1 MPACEAEIIAPSAAT
16 RMSQP
21 QKLPDF
27 SDFLPKRERR
37 APLPITNLP
46 VNAITEESDPT
57 LEIRTLIEQL
67 QQTARDAR
75 AQALVVEEEKEKLQE
90 KLGLAKQQ
98 IETLRATE
106 RELRSHFVEVTS
118 LIRERDLAQDESE
131 RRGMALADS
140 VKKLEAIGRE
150 RNEAQKQRD
159 DILRQRDEAIRK
171 FESFQRASEDQGR
184 LIAETQK
191 QILTI
196 RQARDSAHKQ
206 ALDLTG
212 KLGQAE
218 DQIAELGFQRDNLQ
232 KTANRATSEMG
243 EFRRR
248 LETVTSDRDATAK
261 QVEQL
266 SQELDEQRKKLLN
279 LTEQK
284 SAVLQEGQEHA
295 FALNEARTQVASLTE
310 ERDTARLR
318 SQELAQELE
327 TVRQQFQKSREEQ
340 AEQSSAALADAQGK
354 IASLEAQARESRHE
368 VKNLRQRLETVTEH
382 LNALQEQAGQADVR
396 QSEIRREQDAL
407 AHERDAALAS
417 LASAQE
423 QFDSILRERDHLR
436 DFSQVNTIEFEA
448 QLTALR
454 AQLATYEIAAE
465 EATAGRDE
473 FRELGERFEAQRLES
488 IDLATKLQSAQR
500 QIRELSA
507 SLAEARLHLK
517 FATAANRATKNGA
530 TRADFAGM
538 LPEMLSEG
546 DLPLATI
553 PGALANAGEL
563 FNERE
568 AKSTLAAM
576 RQCFQSFTKTPTDL
590 SLLNELHCHVHSF
603 SEQARTA
610 GMLAL
615 HRLCLAFSD
624 LTHGLY
630 EIPEGINPS
639 TMRTVYQTIE
649 FLWLLMKE
657 KRVGQAK
664 DPAKAHIYAVDDDV
678 DNCESIRMAMETTT
692 MRTSYAHEPAIAL
705 AELAGTPCDLI
716 LLDVNLPGMDGF
728 ELCKQIRT
736 QPMHANTP
744 VVFVTGLSTMETRV
758 QSSLSGGNDFI
769 GKPFNLSELCVKVLT
784 LTLKS
789 QLKIV

>member
-1 MPACEAEIIAPSAAT
+1 MP
-16 RMSQP
+16 QP
-21 QKLPDF
+21 QKLSDY

-37 APLPITNLP
+37 TPLPITNLP
-46 VNAITEESDPT
+46 VNAISEESDPT

-67 QQTARDAR
+67 QQTAREAR
-75 AQALVVEEEKEKLQE
+75 AQMHAAEEEKDELHQ

-98 IETLRATE
+98 IDTLRATE

-118 LIRERDLAQDESE
+118 LIRERDAAHDESE

-140 VKKLEAIGRE
+140 HKKLESLSRE
-150 RNEAQKQRD
+150 RNEAQRQRD

-171 FESFQRASEDQGR
+171 FESFQRASEDQSR

-206 ALDLTG
+206 VLDLTG
-212 KLGQAE
+212 KLGRAE
-218 DQIAELGFQRDNLQ
+218 DQIAELGFQREGFQ
-232 KTANRATSEMG
+232 KTAKQATSEMA

-295 FALNEARTQVASLTE
+295 FALGEARNQVASLTQ
-310 ERDTARLR
+310 ERDAARVR
-318 SQELAQELE
+318 AQELAQELE
-327 TVRQQFQKSREEQ
+327 SLRQQFQKSREEQ
-340 AEQSSAALADAQGK
+340 AEQSSAALADAHEK
-354 IASLEAQARESRHE
+354 LASLEAQARESRHDAR
-368 VKNLRQRLETVTEH
+368 NLRQHLDTVSEQME
-382 LNALQEQAGQADVR
+382 ALQEQTGQADIR
-396 QSEIRREQDAL
+396 QAEMRQELDKL

-417 LASAQE
+417 LATAQE

-454 AQLATYEIAAE
+454 AQLTALEIAADG
-465 EATAGRDE
+465 ANAGRDE
-473 FRELGERFEAQRLES
+473 FRELGGRFEAQRLET
-488 IDLATKLQSAQR
+488 IDLATQLQSAQR

-507 SLAEARLHLK
+507 SLAEARLQLK
-517 FATAANRATKNGA
+517 FATAANRAAKNGA
-530 TRADFAGM
+530 TKADFAGM
-538 LPEMLSEG
+538 VPEILS
-546 DLPLATI
+546 DRDISPASAA
-553 PGALANAGEL
+553 GALARVEEP
-563 FNERE
+563 FNEKE
-568 AKSTLAAM
+568 AKRTLAAM
-576 RQCFQSFTKTPTDL
+576 RQCFQSFTKSPTDL

-603 SEQARTA
+603 SARAQTS
-610 GMLAL
+610 GMRAL
-615 HRLCLAFSD
+615 HRLCSSFSD
-624 LTHGLY
+624 LTRGLY
-630 EIPEGINPS
+630 EIPEQINPS

-649 FLWLLMKE
+649 FLCLLMKE
-657 KRVGQAK
+657 KHVAQAK
-664 DPAKAHIYAVDDDV
+664 DPATAHIYAVDDDV
-678 DNCESIRMAMETTT
+678 DNCESLRMAMETTT
-692 MRTSYAHEPAIAL
+692 MRTSYAHEPALAL
-705 AELAGTPCDLI
+705 AELANTPCDLI

-728 ELCKQIRT
+728 ELCKQIRM
-736 QPMHANTP
+736 QPMNANTP
-744 VVFVTGLSTMETRV
+744 VVFVTGLSTMEHRV

-769 GKPFNLSELCVKVLT
+769 GKPFNLSELCVKALT

-789 QLKIV
+789 QLQIV

>member
-1 MPACEAEIIAPSAAT
+1 
-16 RMSQP
+16 MSQP
-21 QKLPDF
+21 HKL
-27 SDFLPKRERR
+27 SDYSEFLPKRERR
-37 APLPITNLP
+37 TPLPITNLP
-46 VNAITEESDPT
+46 VNAISEEADPT

-75 AQALVVEEEKEKLQE
+75 LQAHVVEEEKDELQQ

-118 LIRERDLAQDESE
+118 LIRERDLAQDESD
-131 RRGMALADS
+131 RRGIALAES
-140 VKKLEAIGRE
+140 QKKLEAVNRE
-150 RNEAQKQRD
+150 RKDAQQQRD

-184 LIAETQK
+184 LMGETQK

-206 ALDLTG
+206 VLELTA

-218 DQIAELGFQRDNLQ
+218 DEIAELGFQREGFQ
-232 KTANRATSEMG
+232 KTAKQATSEMAD
-243 EFRRR
+243 FRRR
-248 LETVTSDRDATAK
+248 LDTVTADRDATAK

-295 FALNEARTQVASLTE
+295 FALEEVRSQVGSLTQ
-310 ERDTARLR
+310 ERDAARVR
-318 SQELAQELE
+318 SQELSQELE
-327 TVRQQFQKSREEQ
+327 TLRQQFQKSREEQ
-340 AEQSSAALADAQGK
+340 AEQSSAALAAAHEK
-354 IASLEAQARESRHE
+354 LAALEAQSRESRHE
-368 VKNLRQRLETVTEH
+368 AKNLRQHMDTVGEQME
-382 LNALQEQAGQADVR
+382 ALQEQTGQASAR
-396 QSEIRREQDAL
+396 QAEMRAELDKL

-417 LASAQE
+417 LTSAQE
-423 QFDSILRERDHLR
+423 QLDSIIRERDHLR

-454 AQLATYEIAAE
+454 AQLTTFEIAAD
-465 EATAGRDE
+465 EANTGRGE
-473 FRELGERFEAQRLES
+473 FRELGERFEAQRLET
-488 IDLATKLQSAQR
+488 IDLATQLQAAQR

-507 SLAEARLHLK
+507 SLAEARLQLK
-517 FATAANRATKNGA
+517 FATAANRAAKNGA
-530 TRADFAGM
+530 TKADFAGM
-538 LPEMLSEG
+538 VPESLSDE
-546 DLPLATI
+546 DLTLASSA
-553 PGALANAGEL
+553 PAKVEEP
-563 FNERE
+563 FNEKE
-568 AKSTLAAM
+568 AKSTLAGM
-576 RQCFQSFTKTPTDL
+576 RQCFQSFTKAPTDY

-603 SEQARTA
+603 SERARMA
-610 GMLAL
+610 GMHAL
-615 HRLCLAFSD
+615 HRLCAAFSD
-624 LTHGLY
+624 LTRGLY
-630 EIPEGINPS
+630 EIPEQINPS

-649 FLWLLMKE
+649 FLCLLMKE
-657 KRVGQAK
+657 KRVAQAK
-664 DPAKAHIYAVDDDV
+664 DPAKAHIYAVDDDP

-692 MRTSYAHEPAIAL
+692 MRTSYSHEPEVAL
-705 AELAGTPCDLI
+705 LELAGTQCDLI

-728 ELCKQIRT
+728 ELCKQIRNL
-736 QPMHANTP
+736 PMHAHTP
-744 VVFVTGLSTMETRV
+744 VVFVTGLSTMEHRV

-769 GKPFNLSELCVKVLT
+769 GKPFNLSELCVKALT

-789 QLKIV
+789 QLQIV

>member
-1 MPACEAEIIAPSAAT
+1 
-16 RMSQP
+16 MSQP

-27 SDFLPKRERR
+27 SDFLLKRERR
-37 APLPITNLP
+37 TPLPITNLP
-46 VNAITEESDPT
+46 VNAITEDSDPT

-75 AQALVVEEEKEKLQE
+75 VQAHIVEEEKEELQG

-98 IETLRATE
+98 IDTLRATE

-118 LIRERDLAQDESE
+118 LIRERDMAQDESE
-131 RRGMALADS
+131 RRGIALADS
-140 VKKLEAIGRE
+140 QKKLEAVNRE

-171 FESFQRASEDQGR
+171 FDSFQRAAEDQSR

-196 RQARDSAHKQ
+196 RQARDSAHKH

-218 DQIAELGFQRDNLQ
+218 DQIAELGFQREGFQ
-232 KTANRATSEMG
+232 KTAKQATSEMG

-295 FALNEARTQVASLTE
+295 FALSEARNQVASLTE
-310 ERDTARLR
+310 ERDTARVR

-327 TVRQQFQKSREEQ
+327 TARQQFQKSREEQ
-340 AEQSSAALADAQGK
+340 AEQSSSALADAHAK
-354 IASLEAQARESRHE
+354 LAALESQARESRHE
-368 VKNLRQRLETVTEH
+368 SRNLRQQLETMSEH
-382 LNALQEQAGQADVR
+382 LSALQEQTSNAGVR
-396 QSEIRREQDAL
+396 QSEIRQELDTL
-407 AHERDAALAS
+407 AHERDAAVAS
-417 LASAQE
+417 LTSAQE
-423 QFDSILRERDHLR
+423 QLDSIIRERDHLR

-454 AQLATYEIAAE
+454 AQLTTFEIAAD
-465 EATAGRDE
+465 EASAGRDE
-473 FRELGERFEAQRLES
+473 FRELGERFEAQRLET

-517 FATAANRATKNGA
+517 FATAANRATRNGA

-538 LPEMLSEG
+538 LPEMLNDG
-546 DLPLATI
+546 DLPLAI
-553 PGALANAGEL
+553 APLACAEEL
-563 FNERE
+563 FNEKE
-568 AKSTLAAM
+568 AKSTLVAM
-576 RQCFQSFTKTPTDL
+576 RHCFQSFTKAPTDL

-603 SEQARTA
+603 SERARTS

-615 HRLCLAFSD
+615 HRLCSAFSD
-624 LTHGLY
+624 LTRGLY

-649 FLWLLMKE
+649 FLCLLMKE
-657 KRVGQAK
+657 KHVAQAK

-692 MRTSYAHEPAIAL
+692 MRTSYAHDPAIAL
-705 AELAGTPCDLI
+705 AELANTPCDLI

-736 QPMHANTP
+736 QPLHAKTP
-744 VVFVTGLSTMETRV
+744 VVFVTGLSTMEHRV

-769 GKPFNLSELCVKVLT
+769 GKPFNLSELCVKALT